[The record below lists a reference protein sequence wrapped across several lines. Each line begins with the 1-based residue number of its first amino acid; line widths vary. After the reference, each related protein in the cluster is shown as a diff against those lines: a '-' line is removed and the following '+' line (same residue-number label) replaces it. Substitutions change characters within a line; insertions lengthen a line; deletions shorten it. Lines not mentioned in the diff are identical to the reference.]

1 MELIALRTVRY
12 NDKNS
17 ILSAFTAE
25 RGRVSL
31 LVSASNSKESRRRRA
46 LLMPLS
52 IVDAEIDFRPGRDV
66 FNMRE
71 IRPLSSS
78 LSIIS
83 SPIKSSIA
91 LFVAD
96 FLNSLLRQESADAL
110 LYDFLKEEILALE
123 DMESHAAVNSH
134 IGLLCRLSRF
144 VGIQPDTGS
153 YRKGYFLDMSDG
165 VWRMSPPLHHSWLE
179 QAESRMA
186 YIVMSRMTE
195 PSRTIAHILGNRM
208 LRNRA
213 IDILI
218 QYYSIHFTKLNLPS
232 LDVLRDMS

>member
-31 LVSASNSKESRRRRA
+31 FVPASGSKEARRRRA

-52 IVDAEIDFRPGRDV
+52 VVDAEIDVRPGRDI
-66 FNMRE
+66 FNLRE
-71 IRPLSSS
+71 VRPLSSS

-83 SPIKSSIA
+83 SPVKSVIA
-91 LFVAD
+91 LFIAD
-96 FLNSLLRQESADAL
+96 FLNSMLRQESADIL
-110 LYDFLKEEILALE
+110 LFEFLKEEISALE
-123 DMESHAAVNSH
+123 AMDDEAAINDH
-134 IGLLCRLSRF
+134 IGMLCRLSRF
-144 VGIQPDTGS
+144 MGIQPDLGS
-153 YRKGYFLDMSDG
+153 YRKGAFFDMNDG
-165 VWRMSPPLHHSWLE
+165 VWRISPPLHTAWVD
-179 QAESRMA
+179 QAESRMVFL
-186 YIVMSRMTE
+186 VMSRMTDL
-195 PSRTIAHILGNRM
+195 SNHMSKLLTNRGI
-208 LRNRA
+208 RNRA

-218 QYYSIHFTKLNLPS
+218 EYYTLHFTKLSLPS

>member
-25 RGRVSL
+25 RGRVSV
-31 LVSASNSKESRRRRA
+31 LVSASGGKEAKRRRA

-52 IVDAEIDFRPGRDV
+52 IVDAEIDARPGRDI
-66 FNMRE
+66 FNLRE
-71 IRPLSSS
+71 VRPLSSS

-83 SPIKSSIA
+83 SPVKSVIA
-91 LFVAD
+91 IFIAD
-96 FLNSLLRQESADAL
+96 FLNSLLRQEAADPL
-110 LYDFLKEEILALE
+110 LFDFLREEILALE
-123 DMESHAAVNSH
+123 AMDDGESVNSH

-144 VGIQPDTGS
+144 MGIQPDIGS
-153 YRKGYFLDMSDG
+153 YREGAFFDMADG
-165 VWRMSPPLHHSWLE
+165 LWRVSPPLHSAWLD
-179 QAESRMA
+179 QTESRLAFLVMA
-186 YIVMSRMTE
+186 RMTA
-195 PSRTIAHILGNRM
+195 PTRNLATLLNRRAI
-208 LRNRA
+208 RNRA

-218 QYYSIHFTKLNLPS
+218 DYYTAHFAKLKLPS